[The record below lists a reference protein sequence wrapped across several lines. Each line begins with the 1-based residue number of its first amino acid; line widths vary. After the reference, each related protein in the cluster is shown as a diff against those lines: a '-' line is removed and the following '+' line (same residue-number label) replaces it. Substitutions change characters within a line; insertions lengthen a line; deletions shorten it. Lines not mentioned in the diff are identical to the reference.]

1 MRTTFALVVLV
12 LALGAF
18 PGSSS
23 ARSWKGMVPGKTT
36 RQQVI
41 DKFGE
46 ANRSFSKGG
55 ELSDGLS
62 YQGKQAIAG
71 ASEADFFFDKNGI
84 LFRIDVFP
92 ARRLGKSDILRV
104 YGDKYTERVTPRG
117 HTYFDY
123 AEEGLVVFFHKDTGE
138 VTTMTYTA
146 PAQKA
151 AREKAR

>member
-1 MRTTFALVVLV
+1 MGTNVALFFLV
-12 LALGAF
+12 MALGAF

-62 YQGKQAIAG
+62 YQGKQAIPG
-71 ASEADFFFDKNGI
+71 AVEADFFFDKNGV

-92 ARRLGKSDILRV
+92 ARRLAKSDILRV

-123 AEEGLVVFFHKDTGE
+123 IQEGLVVFFHKDTGE
-138 VTTMTYTA
+138 VTTLTYTA
-146 PAQKA
+146 PVREA